1 MSTQSSVRN
10 TSQPGHIKRKKA
22 RTLQWRTC
30 LNLLKLAMEA
40 EIATY

>member
-10 TSQPGHIKRKKA
+10 TSRAGNIKRKKA

-30 LNLLKLAMEA
+30 LSLLKLAMEI